1 MYINKQINAGRREE
15 KEITFRSNFEV
26 RILKKKED
34 KKLNTKRISSELQ
47 SVLEFHEAIF
57 KQRRWQI
64 GIV

>member
-1 MYINKQINAGRREE
+1 MQEEE
-15 KEITFRSNFEV
+15 KKRKLSLEA
-26 RILKKKED
+26 ILESESKKKKED

>member
-1 MYINKQINAGRREE
+1 MQEEE
-15 KEITFRSNFEV
+15 KKRKLPLEA
-26 RILKKKED
+26 ILESESKKKED

-47 SVLEFHEAIF
+47 SALEFHEAIF